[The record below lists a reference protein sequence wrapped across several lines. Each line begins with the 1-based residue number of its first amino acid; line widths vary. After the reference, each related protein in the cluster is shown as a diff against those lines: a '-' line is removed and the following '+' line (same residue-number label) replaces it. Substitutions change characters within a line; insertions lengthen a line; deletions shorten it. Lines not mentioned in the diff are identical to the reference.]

1 MIKELIRIG
10 SQFIGYREYANR
22 AEGNN
27 FFAVVVFYFLLLSL
41 VTTFFDLSLFFLFRQ
56 KNLQRPTNVP
66 THLLKNW
73 SKVRRP
79 ARKPNLLLAKP
90 KQRLM
95 KPKQKL
101 LVPKNCRKNLKML
114 KLL

>member
-10 SQFIGYREYANR
+10 SQFIGYREYASR
-22 AEGNN
+22 TEGDNF
-27 FFAVVVFYFLLLSL
+27 FFAVVVSDFLLLSF
-41 VTTFFDLSLFFLFRQ
+41 VAIFDLSFLFRQ
-56 KNLQRPTNVP
+56 RNLQRPTNVP

-101 LVPKNCRKNLKML
+101 LVSRNCRRNLRML
-114 KLL
+114 RLH